1 MKNEYLKHILI
12 IPILIWMVI
21 VFKFSNEP
29 ADTSQLTRLNITK
42 KIVKIIS
49 KNEITDEKDELVQRV
64 DKIVRKT
71 AHYTLYTIGGIL
83 ILIYI
88 NQYKITENKKILY
101 SVLAGTIYACTDE
114 IHQVFIP
121 GRTGKITDI
130 WIDSLGVLTGICIC
144 LLFIKIIQN
153 NIKTKMKRV

>member
-1 MKNEYLKHILI
+1 MKKLI
-12 IPILIWMVI
+12 FFIPVVLWMVI

-29 ADTSQLTRLNITK
+29 ADTSQLTSLNITK

-71 AHYTLYTIGGIL
+71 AHYTLYAIGGFL
-83 ILIYI
+83 IMIYI
-88 NQYKITENKKILY
+88 YQYKITENKKILY
-101 SVLAGTIYACTDE
+101 SILTGSIYACTDE

-121 GRTGKITDI
+121 GRTGEITDVCL
-130 WIDSLGVLTGICIC
+130 DSLGVATGVCVC
-144 LLFIKIIQN
+144 LLAIKIIRDIKLKINLKEKQN
-153 NIKTKMKRV
+153 